1 MEFYKIENP
10 TTKQIF
16 DAIITKEYTPIESI
30 LPKAKQIKVLL
41 LDYWNTNEI
50 LVTFDGVTNSGGVP
64 IFMSEGTSL
73 FDIAA
78 EIDSEWYELS
88 EEEQNEQIELFGCY
102 LRTYDEVFNITPKQ
116 N

>member
-16 DAIITKEYTPIESI
+16 DAIIGLEYTPIESI
-30 LPKAKQIKVLL
+30 IPKAKQIKVLL

-50 LVTFDGVTNSGGVP
+50 LVTFDGVTNSGGIP
-64 IFMSEGTSL
+64 IFMSEGTGL
-73 FDIAA
+73 YEIA
-78 EIDSEWYELS
+78 SERNEDWYDMT
-88 EEEQNEQIELFGCY
+88 EEEQDEEIELLGSY
-102 LRTYDEVFNITPKQ
+102 LRTYDEVFNITQKQ